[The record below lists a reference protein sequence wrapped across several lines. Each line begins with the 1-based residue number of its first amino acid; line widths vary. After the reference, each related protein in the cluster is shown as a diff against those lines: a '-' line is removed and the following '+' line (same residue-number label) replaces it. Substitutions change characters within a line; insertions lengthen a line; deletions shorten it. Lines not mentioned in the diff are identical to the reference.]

1 MIDKCDVIKVIVGVN
16 IWKKKSLVQLTNL
29 NLVGC
34 FHWKFKWFD
43 IRLSNSETVRKATF
57 SGKDEEKDI
66 SKKNK
71 RSKGEI
77 WVERLKISR

>member
-1 MIDKCDVIKVIVGVN
+1 
-16 IWKKKSLVQLTNL
+16 
-29 NLVGC
+29 
-34 FHWKFKWFD
+34 
-43 IRLSNSETVRKATF
+43 VRKATF